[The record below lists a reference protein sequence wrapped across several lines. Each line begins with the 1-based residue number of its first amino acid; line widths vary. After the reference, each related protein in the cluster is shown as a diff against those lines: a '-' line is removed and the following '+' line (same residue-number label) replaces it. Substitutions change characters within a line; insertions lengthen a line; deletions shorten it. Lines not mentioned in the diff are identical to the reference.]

1 VLLHLRSDTR
11 IDLPE
16 IDHSVMAITSLEAT
30 VRQPAHAKIGERGK
44 QAAMAKKNRHSRVEI
59 ATKLVQANDLATQG
73 KQQSEI
79 AGRTRG
85 EAAKISELE
94 LENSRLR
101 QLVID
106 LMLEKIKLEDADR
119 PGFSGFVH

>member
-1 VLLHLRSDTR
+1 
-11 IDLPE
+11 
-16 IDHSVMAITSLEAT
+16 MAITSVEAT
-30 VRQPAHAKIGERGK
+30 VRQPAHAKIADRGK
-44 QAAMAKKNRHSRVEI
+44 QAAMAKKNRHPRVEI
-59 ATKLVQANDLATQG
+59 TTKLAQANDLATHG
-73 KQQSEI
+73 NQQSEI

-85 EAAKISELE
+85 EADKISELE

-106 LMLEKIKLEDADR
+106 LMLEKIQLEEADR

>member
-1 VLLHLRSDTR
+1 
-11 IDLPE
+11 
-16 IDHSVMAITSLEAT
+16 
-30 VRQPAHAKIGERGK
+30 
-44 QAAMAKKNRHSRVEI
+44 MAKKNRHARVEI
-59 ATKLVQANDLATQG
+59 AAKLAQANDLTTQG
-73 KQQSEI
+73 KQHGEI

-85 EAAKISELE
+85 EADKLAELE

-106 LMLEKIKLEDADR
+106 LMLEKIKLEEADR